1 MCGNI
6 PRVTTD
12 RVAGL
17 ALAVLSLVVVEEC
30 RRGRLPF
37 GTLAAPG
44 PAYVPILLASVLL
57 VTGILIAALGGRAPA
72 LGAAG
77 WHEWRHAVAIVA
89 TCAFVALAL
98 ERLGYRITVVAAC
111 VFLIGVVERQR
122 PLPTMLVAI
131 GLAAGTY
138 YLFDTLLRV
147 PLPRGPFGL

>member
-1 MCGNI
+1 MYH

-44 PAYVPILLASVLL
+44 PAYVPILLAGILL
-57 VTGILIAALGGRAPA
+57 VAGVLIAALGGRSLA

-77 WHEWRHAVAIVA
+77 WGEWRHVVAIVA

-111 VFLIGVVERQR
+111 VFLIGIVERQR
-122 PLPTMLVAI
+122 PLPTALVAV
-131 GLAAGTY
+131 GLATGTY